1 MPLLLETPRLRL
13 RHISVEDAA
22 FVFELMNEPA
32 YLQYIG
38 DRGIRTLE
46 DARLYIAAKFIASYE
61 QHSYGLYLVEAK
73 TESLP
78 IGISGFV
85 KREVLAHPDIGFAFL
100 QRFWSQGYAKESA
113 VAVLEY
119 GRTVLGFNCILG
131 VTSPS
136 NLKSIGLLKNI
147 GLEFEK
153 TIRLPGYSTE
163 SLLFS
168 SEVNKTP

>member
-61 QHSYGLYLVEAK
+61 QHGYGLYLVETK

-119 GRTVLGFNCILG
+119 GR
-131 VTSPS
+131 
-136 NLKSIGLLKNI
+136 
-147 GLEFEK
+147 
-153 TIRLPGYSTE
+153 
-163 SLLFS
+163 
-168 SEVNKTP
+168 